1 MTESSDISTIF
12 APTPGEETQV
22 FFRSEDTTPAGDTTR
37 QAQTAALAELTSA
50 PEDVDF
56 FELYRSR
63 YQLLDRQLRAGMAK
77 NIYEKNR
84 AERLRNAVSMAPFI
98 QQDTNF
104 YAQSSAIIADLLEQE
119 RSESQPT
126 QKNATQNV
134 FALQNLDPEEARLLE
149 RAYQLP
155 NFLEQRI
162 ETDARMAM
170 LQEVVARETA
180 MRGDAPLL
188 KTILDYAL
196 FMLPFQNSIG
206 ATGNVE
212 TDRVTNDFYS
222 NVISGGAQ
230 FQETA
235 AFWQMSPDEFTEEF
249 LVDTL
254 NNFKQSA
261 TILGYNNRVL
271 ETALIGELMMGVDP
285 TFKSALDV
293 IDNGPLFLFGALK
306 AGKALGLV
314 KTLARS
320 GSRSSSAETLSR
332 LLSVVENEGET
343 ALRKTTGE
351 TVDDV
356 IDSTLPSVVNPDLGS
371 SVINVGAEATRRY
384 DTGRQLIDVL
394 EIQRPLLSRLSRDEL
409 SAAIEAQLKNIR
421 GQFGD
426 KRVLN
431 VSTRT
436 RTDSSG
442 IESPVLVVEMGT
454 AKGGRFANLNNLTR
468 FLRGQGYDPQYVN
481 KIGSDSPRPPRKPRP
496 VFLRKTKVTYEAP
509 PKRIEELR
517 AEGFDVDSAETLYH
531 GTAEDFDVF
540 STSLAGKNFIDDAG
554 IFLTS
559 NIGVAK
565 AYAQSDINQKIYE
578 VVIRK
583 GKVYNVDAK
592 GEDVDTFWYNFASRQ
607 EILETAK
614 AQNANSILVEN
625 VFGEK
630 MWIIFDAKDAQIVK
644 KTHLGLDEI
653 MHEHLYKKV
662 INGTDEEI
670 LGHLILRHK
679 KEAIKLKEFPES
691 VPSGTLSKRD
701 KYSFQARL
709 NIVESDL
716 QKLENNLLGLGSRK
730 KSASPLPP
738 SKDPVFTGY
747 VANEITWVGSKYK
760 INPSKETL
768 NELVANSQFGEVKIL
783 VTKEGNKISLP
794 DGMTHSD
801 AIDELKIPSSDVGRS
816 SYFLKKGETKPLTFK
831 DTPFKTRMEEGVKPV
846 SKLDQDLELL
856 SGKII
861 KAEKDLEEVK
871 QGYALVA
878 DLSGKARLDAT
889 RNLRQQERALKKD
902 IRRFKDQRAD
912 LEASRTQADPVKAD
926 ISPAPEGT
934 GWTAEI
940 EFPIEEAGFYAPITD
955 VKSNWGIGRFVLGGR
970 QLSSEDLFGLA
981 VMSASRRNSLIS
993 TINKNIV
1000 PLFRA
1005 LKKREQR
1012 ALSDIIQVGER
1023 QGKWL
1028 TRREIDV
1035 MYNDRFNLTDGVTPK
1050 RFYDAYSAYKAL
1062 NDLEY
1067 TLRNDE
1073 LFSLMNAKGFQT
1085 VSIEIPEGFFMSARN
1100 AKVERSLPARLP
1112 EGRTYNATKGFH
1124 YLDDDLRR
1132 YNPKELEEQGYVLVK
1147 LEGTMAMPYQAGDI
1161 HISNVLVRKSE
1172 VSISPLAN
1180 VQIPYR
1186 PGGHRMY
1193 STKVRH
1199 FAKQASVMRQ
1209 ADTGEKFL
1217 GAAKT
1222 WKGATKKA
1230 DLEDWVE
1237 RHNLGIKVM
1246 REYRSAERT
1255 EEEAREALSD
1265 LVDNADDFWNDVED
1279 GYITLDELFEVVGD
1293 RELPSAYARSPNAIV
1308 GDSGEGVPGYLSQVQ
1323 TQGRMYYSPKG
1334 KPLTDPQGEE
1344 LPTLDAFETVN
1355 RALGSVSNLIGFSTY
1370 KQRAM
1375 GKWVKTYGDYLDV
1388 AGKKSLSRQ
1397 FVEGR
1402 FRRDTPATIVNA
1414 AEQQRQTIMRTLNWT
1429 SPEQMNA
1436 KSLTR
1441 NLVEYLESSNIVG
1454 TNQAASI
1461 VNWLD
1466 ESDFTSKLRGYI
1478 FDAKL
1483 GLFNVAQFPMQITTM
1498 LAATSI
1504 DPKKGMQAMYAT
1516 PFLRV
1521 MNTKYNDMDSFAE
1534 AMKGRKFGFDST
1546 EDFIDMA
1553 TELRRGGF
1561 LDVNSSQVQIND
1573 MNLSTGF
1580 NLTGSIGTDAR
1591 ELGRTFFYEAER
1603 WNRTTAWQMAWRRV
1617 KERTPNLDRQTFLER
1632 VFQEA
1637 EDLSLNMSEASS
1649 AAYQKGILSI
1659 PTQFWAYQNRVLE
1672 AAFGRQFT
1680 VQEKIRLV
1688 AGQYILYG
1696 SIGIPVLAQ
1705 ASEYLKG
1712 KAGETPNLQEKPVQF
1727 VMDRGLIDT
1736 IISVVTGNDLAFSE
1750 RAGIGHFHTD
1760 VIRELFGAGR
1770 YGDASTFEVLGGASA
1785 SIFSDFAEDTS
1796 NLFKWMALEAGAG
1809 QPLGPVTRNQVENVF
1824 RNISTV
1830 NNSLKFYALWKYGT
1844 LESSSGTVL
1853 FSEGTKS
1860 DAIASLFGIP
1870 MGEVQDINAK
1880 VNWMRNR
1887 KKAVEDV
1894 AQILIDYRTKFAAR
1908 YPQTGDIAN
1917 EMYLFTQVIPDELL
1931 FDALERANRF
1941 TPDPVYESIS
1951 RNVREKKA
1959 ELEATK

>member
-84 AERLRNAVSMAPFI
+84 AERLRNAASMAPFI

-285 TFKSALDV
+285 TFKSSLDV

-481 KIGSDSPRPPRKPRP
+481 KIGADIPRQPR
-496 VFLRKTKVTYEAP
+496 TTAP
-509 PKRIEELR
+509 KSERRAPK
-517 AEGFDVDSAETLYH
+517 
-531 GTAEDFDVF
+531 
-540 STSLAGKNFIDDAG
+540 
-554 IFLTS
+554 
-559 NIGVAK
+559 
-565 AYAQSDINQKIYE
+565 
-578 VVIRK
+578 
-583 GKVYNVDAK
+583 
-592 GEDVDTFWYNFASRQ
+592 
-607 EILETAK
+607 
-614 AQNANSILVEN
+614 
-625 VFGEK
+625 
-630 MWIIFDAKDAQIVK
+630 
-644 KTHLGLDEI
+644 
-653 MHEHLYKKV
+653 
-662 INGTDEEI
+662 
-670 LGHLILRHK
+670 
-679 KEAIKLKEFPES
+679 
-691 VPSGTLSKRD
+691 
-701 KYSFQARL
+701 
-709 NIVESDL
+709 
-716 QKLENNLLGLGSRK
+716 
-730 KSASPLPP
+730 PLPP
-738 SKDPVFTGY
+738 EQDPVIDIFLRNVNVGDAVSTSGY
-747 VANEITWVGSKYK
+747 KV
-760 INPSKETL
+760 NPSKETL
-768 NELVANSQFGEVKIL
+768 DRLVANSQFGEVKIL

-831 DTPFKTRMEEGVKPV
+831 DTPFKTRMEEGVKPT
-846 SKLDQDLELL
+846 SKIDQDLELL
-856 SGKII
+856 SGKIT

-871 QGYALVA
+871 QSYALVA

-889 RNLRQQERALKKD
+889 RILRQQERDLKKN
-902 IRRFKDQRAD
+902 IRKFKDQRAD

-1073 LFSLMNAKGFQT
+1073 LFSLMNSKGFQT

-1132 YNPKELEEQGYVLVK
+1132 YNPKELEEQGYVLIK
-1147 LEGTMAMPYQAGDI
+1147 LEGTMAVPYQAGDI

-1222 WKGATKKA
+1222 WKGATNKA

-1246 REYRSAERT
+1246 REYRAGERT

-1397 FVEGR
+1397 FVEGK

-1908 YPQTGDIAN
+1908 YPQTGDLAN

-1959 ELEATK
+1959 ELEASK

>member
-442 IESPVLVVEMGT
+442 IKSPVLVVEMGT

-481 KIGSDSPRPPRKPRP
+481 KIGEDIPRAPRKPRDP
-496 VFLRKTKVTYEAP
+496 AKPAPRK
-509 PKRIEELR
+509 R
-517 AEGFDVDSAETLYH
+517 A
-531 GTAEDFDVF
+531 
-540 STSLAGKNFIDDAG
+540 
-554 IFLTS
+554 
-559 NIGVAK
+559 AK
-565 AYAQSDINQKIYE
+565 
-578 VVIRK
+578 
-583 GKVYNVDAK
+583 
-592 GEDVDTFWYNFASRQ
+592 
-607 EILETAK
+607 
-614 AQNANSILVEN
+614 
-625 VFGEK
+625 
-630 MWIIFDAKDAQIVK
+630 
-644 KTHLGLDEI
+644 
-653 MHEHLYKKV
+653 
-662 INGTDEEI
+662 
-670 LGHLILRHK
+670 
-679 KEAIKLKEFPES
+679 
-691 VPSGTLSKRD
+691 
-701 KYSFQARL
+701 
-709 NIVESDL
+709 
-716 QKLENNLLGLGSRK
+716 
-730 KSASPLPP
+730 PLPP
-738 SKDPVFTGY
+738 EKDPVIDIFLRNVNVGDAVSVSGY
-747 VANEITWVGSKYK
+747 KV
-760 INPSKETL
+760 NPSKETL
-768 NELVANSQFGEVKIL
+768 DRLVANSQFGEVKIL

-794 DGMTHSD
+794 DGMTHSE
-801 AIDELKIPSSDVGRS
+801 AIDELKILSSDVGRS

-831 DTPFKTRMEEGVKPV
+831 DTPFKTRMEEGVKPA
-846 SKLDQDLELL
+846 SKIDQDLELL
-856 SGKII
+856 SGKIT

-871 QGYALVA
+871 QSYALVA
-878 DLSGKARLDAT
+878 DLSGKVRLDTT

-1172 VSISPLAN
+1172 VSIRPLAN

-1222 WKGATKKA
+1222 WKGATNKA

-1237 RHNLGIKVM
+1237 RHNLGIKIM

-1659 PTQFWAYQNRVLE
+1659 PTQFWAYQNRILE

-1959 ELEATK
+1959 ELEASK